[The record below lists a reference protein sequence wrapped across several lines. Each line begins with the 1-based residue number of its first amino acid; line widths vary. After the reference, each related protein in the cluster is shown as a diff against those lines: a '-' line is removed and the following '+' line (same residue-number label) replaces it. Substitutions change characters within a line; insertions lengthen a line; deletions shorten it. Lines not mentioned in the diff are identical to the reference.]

1 MLILNAVNSNI
12 HELEKINSYDFPT
25 PDISNPLF
33 VSKKICVSHGKVVG
47 FAAVKLTS
55 EGILILDK
63 DQPRI
68 TRSRAVVELFK
79 SCKQDLAKLNLDDC
93 HVFVKDEKVSHFL
106 EKIGFKFSKGGQVL
120 VYDLLSS

>member
-47 FAAVKLTS
+47 FAGVKLTS

-63 DQPRI
+63 DQPQI
-68 TRSRAVVELFK
+68 TRSRAAFELIAR
-79 SCKQDLAKLNLDDC
+79 CKEDIKKLNLNDC
-93 HVFVKDEKVSHFL
+93 HVFVKDDKVREFL
-106 EKIGFKFSKGGQVL
+106 KKIGFKISKGGQVL
-120 VYDLLSS
+120 VYDLVGS